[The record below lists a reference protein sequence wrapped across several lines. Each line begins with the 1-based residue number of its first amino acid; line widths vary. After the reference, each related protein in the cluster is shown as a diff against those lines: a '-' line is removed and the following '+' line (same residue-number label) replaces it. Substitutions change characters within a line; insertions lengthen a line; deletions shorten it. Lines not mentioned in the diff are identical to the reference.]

1 MVGFALAEYS
11 NGDDADPIRFD
22 CHLLINAMLA
32 SSSAKLQLLPLLI
45 LSQHLPGAGLP
56 PAANAHQTPA
66 HVPQHAHDP
75 VAVIQ
80 RSRDPDYSRDR

>member
-1 MVGFALAEYS
+1 MAMM
-11 NGDDADPIRFD
+11 PIPFD
-22 CHLLINAMLA
+22 CHLLINATLA
-32 SSSAKLQLLPLLI
+32 TFSAKVQLLSPM

-75 VAVIQ
+75 VAVIP
-80 RSRDPDYSRDR
+80 RSSDAEIQ